1 MGVTVTVA
9 RSAGCSRCPR
19 GGRSAAIV
27 RSRVRWPPLR
37 SRRRFLCDHAIASGC
52 SRARRSPR
60 ASSLAACRALSAAS
74 VRSRARQLPSRPLRR
89 LLCAQAHGG
98 CYAATV
104 IAVSVLSLARPHA
117 ARRGGRH
124 GRSARTGGCCQC
136 AAPTVRRPPPQLSRE
151 ATCDHYLSRVC
162 RCPTLVSRGNG
173 ATPSHA
179 SSLTHT
185 NKTFIDARCRR
196 AAVNGTVK
204 GLWSVEKSAGAP
216 SNARS

>member
-74 VRSRARQLPSRPLRR
+74 MRSRARQLPSRPLRR

-136 AAPTVRRPPPQLSRE
+136 AAPTVRPPPPQLRG
-151 ATCDHYLSRVC
+151 
-162 RCPTLVSRGNG
+162 SRGKLPATIISLACVVVRPLCLG
-173 ATPSHA
+173 ATAPLPHTRPHLLIQTKR
-179 SSLTHT
+179 SLM
-185 NKTFIDARCRR
+185 R
-196 AAVNGTVK
+196 AAG
-204 GLWSVEKSAGAP
+204 GPRLME
-216 SNARS
+216 R